1 LFIPGTLEDKLL
13 NSGHCGILFS
23 GGYDSEVL
31 LRFAVKILGTSSV
44 LSLTADSEL
53 LAGFYREHIRIVTGE
68 LGVEP
73 LFVPLRLLNIE
84 EFAVNSDKRCYICKK
99 ELFTRLKAEAVS
111 HGCKT
116 VMDGSSTDDLKES
129 RPGLIAAAE
138 IGIVHPFI
146 EARMGRKD
154 IAQIGALLGTREE
167 DHPSDSCLAT
177 RIPDGERIN
186 VELLHLIE
194 RMEAP
199 LRPSVKG
206 RFRVRTGTSRLMV
219 NYSAVDKK
227 LIDEYLEHLK
237 RVAEKSGYKIRL
249 HQLDR

>member
-1 LFIPGTLEDKLL
+1 MSIPGALEDKLL
-13 NSGHCGILFS
+13 SGGNCGILFS

-31 LRFAVKILGTSSV
+31 MRSAVKILGTSSV
-44 LSLTADSEL
+44 VSLTADTEL

-73 LFVPLRLLNIE
+73 LFVPLKLLTTE

-99 ELFTRLKAEAVS
+99 ELFARLKAKAVS

-116 VMDGSSTDDLKES
+116 VMDGSSTDDLNES

-146 EARMGRKD
+146 EARMSRKD
-154 IAQIGALLGTREE
+154 IARMGASLGIREE

-177 RIPDGERIN
+177 RIPVEERITS
-186 VELLHLIE
+186 ELLHLIE
-194 RMEAP
+194 KMEAP
-199 LRPSVKG
+199 LRPSVRG
-206 RFRVRTGTSRLMV
+206 RFRVRTGRGRLLV
-219 NYSAVDKK
+219 NYSAIDKK
-227 LIDEYLEHLK
+227 LIEEYLEQLK
-237 RVAEKSGYKIRL
+237 QIAEESGYDVQL